1 MNKAIKKNL
10 LLLLAMIL
18 LSSCAVRRL
27 ENLDRKKTMAQMEK
41 SGPILSDGSFY
52 PDKIDDFTI
61 DEYIKWYKSLKDP
74 VKLKLN
80 SPQKVKPLTKEEK
93 VEDFNFFFKEIKENY
108 PFFNVLK
115 REYGIDFIANYS
127 KYLKE
132 VDKADTDEKFLETMK
147 KIASDLKN
155 GHTKIANKE
164 YVENTLDYYAEKWKT
179 PSIYYE
185 FINLNKQTVRNRYQI
200 EGRQSDTQASL
211 DKRRALLFENDDS
224 NNIQLE
230 KLESNIALLKIKK
243 MKGPESYDKDSKIIE
258 EFLKNKD
265 IYKALIIDIRG
276 NTGGNYDYW
285 KNFLLPKLVVRQ
297 KSVTNRMFIK
307 DSEKSKLIFEDE
319 TINVERIKNVD
330 LSAIDLDYRED
341 IDNFDY
347 YIKEDIT
354 INPDK
359 TDDLYGFDKPIFLL
373 VDEKVFSAAEGFANF
388 MKYSSQATLVGVTT
402 GGDGITLGVINS
414 VMPNSGLVFTY
425 TNTLGYDPKG
435 AINQENP
442 TNPDII
448 SNSYKNSITT
458 IEKMVKDKEES
469 SK

>member
-1 MNKAIKKNL
+1 
-10 LLLLAMIL
+10 
-18 LSSCAVRRL
+18 
-27 ENLDRKKTMAQMEK
+27 
-41 SGPILSDGSFY
+41 
-52 PDKIDDFTI
+52 
-61 DEYIKWYKSLKDP
+61 
-74 VKLKLN
+74 
-80 SPQKVKPLTKEEK
+80 
-93 VEDFNFFFKEIKENY
+93 
-108 PFFNVLK
+108 
-115 REYGIDFIANYS
+115 
-127 KYLKE
+127 
-132 VDKADTDEKFLETMK
+132 
-147 KIASDLKN
+147 
-155 GHTKIANKE
+155 
-164 YVENTLDYYAEKWKT
+164 
-179 PSIYYE
+179 
-185 FINLNKQTVRNRYQI
+185 
-200 EGRQSDTQASL
+200 
-211 DKRRALLFENDDS
+211 
-224 NNIQLE
+224 
-230 KLESNIALLKIKK
+230 

-258 EFLKNKD
+258 GFLKNKD